1 MLKLID
7 NLNDEECYK
16 IFNHDR
22 FKALKDWWRVNGN
35 RR

>member
-22 FKALKDWWRVNGN
+22 FKALKRLVES
-35 RR
+35 